1 MGKDNL
7 YKISLDSACALDTS
21 MVRAYDDLSIFFKI
35 RDEMNRLLMNLT
47 YSQRT
52 DLRAHR
58 IHYLFVA
65 LEHLNNVEKE
75 IHISDVDEEILRFE
89 RILDKIRSLKQLILE
104 YIRCLSSQSGE
115 TGIRIF

>member
-1 MGKDNL
+1 MRTENL

-21 MVRAYDDLSIFFKI
+21 MVRTYDDLSKFLKI
-35 RDEMNRLLMNLT
+35 RFEMNRVLMNLT
-47 YSQRT
+47 YSHGT
-52 DLRAHR
+52 ELRAQQ

-75 IHISDVDEEILRFE
+75 IRVSDVDEEIIRLE

-104 YIRCLSSQSGE
+104 YIRHLTSQD
-115 TGIRIF
+115 